1 LADSIPFSE
10 FFASHR
16 GELAGLAA
24 AACWALTSIIFSRV
38 PAPAGAIALF
48 KNTVSCGFLLLTLLL
63 IATRPDAS
71 HALAF
76 LYEADLGT
84 WLYLGASA
92 LSGLVIGDTCYFRS
106 LQILGPR
113 KTLVITT
120 LVPPIGALCAWF
132 LLSETLPW
140 LAWGGIGLTVGG
152 VIWVIREKTVEDES
166 EGHFPGSISA
176 GVKLGLLACA
186 GQAMA
191 AALAKVPMQK
201 GLGAL
206 EATFIRM
213 IVAVVVGVIFA
224 GMAGRLSPWIEKLR
238 VRETWLPL
246 IPASFFGTY
255 LGVWLCMY
263 AYEHTRIGIA
273 TTMHSTSPIFIIPLA
288 FFVLKQ
294 RTSPRAILGAL
305 IAVAG
310 IFLLFQGEN

>member
-1 LADSIPFSE
+1 MEAYLAIAE
-10 FFASHR
+10 FFAAHR

-24 AACWALTSIIFSRV
+24 AACWALTSLIFSRI

-63 IATRPDAS
+63 VSKEPS
-71 HALAF
+71 ALAF
-76 LYEADLGT
+76 LLEADLET

-92 LSGLVIGDTCYFRS
+92 VSGLVLGDTCYFRS

-113 KTLVITT
+113 RTLVVTT
-120 LVPPIGALCAWF
+120 LVPPIGALCGWF

-140 LAWGGIGLTVGG
+140 IAWAGIGLTIGG
-152 VIWVIREKTVEDES
+152 VIWVIREKPGQDES
-166 EGHFPGSISA
+166 EGHFPGSTSA
-176 GVKLGLLACA
+176 GVKYGLLACC
-186 GQAMA
+186 GQALA
-191 AALAKVPMQK
+191 AALAKVPMND
-201 GLGAL
+201 GLGSL

-213 IVAVVVGVIFA
+213 IVAVVIGVLAA
-224 GMAGRLSPWIEKLR
+224 GVLGRLPAWTTKLR
-238 VRETWLPL
+238 ARSSWLPL

-263 AYEHTRIGIA
+263 AYEHTKIGVA

-288 FFVLKQ
+288 FFVLRQ
-294 RTSPRAILGAL
+294 RTTPRAILGAI

-310 IFLLFQGEN
+310 IFLLFQGES